1 MILDRLYEWW
11 LLFEKGGPLM
21 YLIFL
26 CSVTAL
32 AIIFERLWM
41 LRKSRV
47 IPGELVKHAEHLL
60 SNGNTVEARALLS
73 SSNTSVARVLLEGMN
88 MADKGRE
95 AVREAMEDAGRIE
108 ASQLNQFVNMLGGI
122 AGLSPLLGLLGTVIG
137 MIQAFNDIVEH
148 GVGNP
153 GDVAGGIS
161 MALITTAAGLTV
173 AIPAFIA
180 NRYFAG
186 RVEGLMARMEETGV
200 HFLEL
205 IADSPEN
212 SGQEEKEG

>member
-1 MILDRLYEWW
+1 MLVDRLYEWW
-11 LLFEKGGPLM
+11 LLFQKGGPLM

-41 LRKSRV
+41 LRSSKV
-47 IPGELVKHAEHLL
+47 IPEELVKRVEFLVSDGKVA
-60 SNGNTVEARALLS
+60 EARAILAS
-73 SSNTSVARVLLEGMN
+73 SDTSMARVLLAGLKRLDM
-88 MADKGRE
+88 GRE
-95 AVREAMEDAGRIE
+95 TVREAMEDAGRME
-108 ASQLNQFVNMLGGI
+108 ATRLNQFVNMLGGI
-122 AGLSPLLGLLGTVIG
+122 AGLSPLLGLLGTVLG
-137 MIQAFNDIVEH
+137 MIQAFNDIVAH

-186 RVEGLMARMEETGV
+186 KVEALLAGMEEVGV
-200 HFLEL
+200 RFLEL
-205 IADSPEN
+205 VDGSAGKN
-212 SGQEEKEG
+212 HEEKGS

>member
-1 MILDRLYEWW
+1 MILERLYEWW

-41 LRKSRV
+41 LRSSKV
-47 IPGELVKHAEHLL
+47 IPDELVKRAESLL
-60 SNGNTVEARALLS
+60 SSGKYSEARALLS
-73 SSNTSVARVLLEGMN
+73 SSNTSIARVLLEGMER
-88 MADKGRE
+88 ADKGRE

-108 ASQLNQFVNMLGGI
+108 ATQLNQFVNMLGGI

-137 MIQAFNDIVEH
+137 MIQAFNNIVEH

-161 MALITTAAGLTV
+161 VALITTAAGLTV

-186 RVEGLMARMEETGV
+186 RVESLLARMEEVGVRFMEIITG
-200 HFLEL
+200 
-205 IADSPEN
+205 SPEKTDR
-212 SGQEEKEG
+212 EEDG